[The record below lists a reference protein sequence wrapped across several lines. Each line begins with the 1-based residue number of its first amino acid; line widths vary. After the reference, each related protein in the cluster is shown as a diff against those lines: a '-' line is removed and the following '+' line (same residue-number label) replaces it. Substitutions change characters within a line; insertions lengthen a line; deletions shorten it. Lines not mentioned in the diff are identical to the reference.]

1 MVGRG
6 WRRRNDRFI
15 SGLVLSSSR
24 DILEIT
30 PMSRGS
36 DFGQHESEH
45 RQTRTHFKDVL
56 FADLSLFA
64 AQKLLYLFF
73 EYRQL
78 VFHREFI

>member
-1 MVGRG
+1 
-6 WRRRNDRFI
+6 
-15 SGLVLSSSR
+15 
-24 DILEIT
+24 
-30 PMSRGS
+30 MSRGS